1 MVAGEESEESGGKC
15 GIDFDDMRQELVV
28 ETNVREAASDDE
40 LIVEEKIRICEDID
54 EKVSVPRCFSSSLE
68 DVEEVPFC
76 IEKS

>member
-1 MVAGEESEESGGKC
+1 MDTYFAAYRVTLERWSRGKSRVVHAGLM
-15 GIDFDDMRQELVV
+15 IDDMRQELVV
-28 ETNVREAASDDE
+28 ETNVRDAASDDE
-40 LIVEEKIRICEDID
+40 LID